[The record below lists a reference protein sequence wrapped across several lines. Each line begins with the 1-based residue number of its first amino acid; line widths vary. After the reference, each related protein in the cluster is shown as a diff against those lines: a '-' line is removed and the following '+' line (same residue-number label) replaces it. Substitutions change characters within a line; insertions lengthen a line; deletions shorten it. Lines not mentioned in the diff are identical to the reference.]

1 MLLPVELQRRIPHS
15 RIPDGM
21 KDEESADD
29 LATIEHDKD
38 PPYEAT
44 NTIKIGL
51 KIFETINDKFLF
63 PLSLKIMDTPG
74 KLMESIG
81 QQ

>member
-1 MLLPVELQRRIPHS
+1 MLLPVGS
-15 RIPDGM
+15 DGISLP
-21 KDEESADD
+21 KEDGDESADD
-29 LATIEHDKD
+29 DLANIEHDKD

>member
-1 MLLPVELQRRIPHS
+1 MLAKE
-15 RIPDGM
+15 DG
-21 KDEESADD
+21 EESADD
-29 LATIEHDKD
+29 LATIEHDVEKD

-74 KLMESIG
+74 KLMENIG